1 MAVKKRGLGRGLDA
15 LIPSASPSKEN
26 KSEDE
31 NKASQTA
38 KTTADSKNPDNVED
52 ILEIDIRKIEPN
64 RSQPRKVFD
73 EDAIEELS
81 DSIKQFGVLQP
92 LIVQK
97 KDGYYEIVAG
107 ERRWR
112 ASKLAGLKKLPVI
125 VRDYDEKERV
135 KISLIENIQREDLNP
150 IEEAKAYEQL
160 RKEYGFKQE
169 EIANSVSKSRT
180 AVTNTMRLLKLDDRV
195 QKMILENL
203 ISSGHGR
210 ALLILEDKDKQ
221 YEIALQIL
229 DENLNVRDTE
239 KLVKKIIKQADN
251 PPTLKEEEKKDE
263 MVTYFENKMKE
274 IIGSKVSIKEKKNHK
289 GKIEIEYYSK
299 EELERIIDL
308 IQSIRG

>member
-15 LIPSASPSKEN
+15 LIPSASPSNEN
-26 KSEDE
+26 KTEDA
-31 NKASQTA
+31 NKTSIDS
-38 KTTADSKNPDNVED
+38 KEKGDSKNPDNIED

-112 ASKLAGLKKLPVI
+112 ASKIAGLKKLPVI
-125 VRDYDEKERV
+125 VREYDEKERV

-160 RKEYGFKQE
+160 RIEYGFKQE
-169 EIANSVSKSRT
+169 EIANSVSKSRA

-221 YEIALQIL
+221 YEVALQIL

-239 KLVKKIIKQADN
+239 KLVKKIIKQIDN
-251 PPTLKEEEKKDE
+251 PPVLKEEEKKDE
-263 MVTYFENKMKE
+263 MVTFFENKMKE

-289 GKIEIEYYSK
+289 GRIEIEYYSK

-308 IQSIRG
+308 IQSIQG

>member
-15 LIPSASPSKEN
+15 LIPSASPSNEN
-26 KSEDE
+26 KTEDE
-31 NKASQTA
+31 NKASKDSKA
-38 KTTADSKNPDNVED
+38 KADSKNPDNIED

-112 ASKLAGLKKLPVI
+112 ASKIAGLKKLPVI
-125 VRDYDEKERV
+125 VREYDEKERV

-169 EIANSVSKSRT
+169 EIANSVSKSRA

-221 YEIALQIL
+221 YEVALQIL

-239 KLVKKIIKQADN
+239 KLVKKILKQIDN
-251 PPTLKEEEKKDE
+251 PPVLKEEEKKDE
-263 MVTYFENKMKE
+263 MVTFFENKMKE

-289 GKIEIEYYSK
+289 GRIEIEYYSK

-308 IQSIRG
+308 IQSIQG